1 MNAQPFIDNRSML
14 PGTAAAMMQPWT
26 QPAAVPDPISP
37 NHDPRPRSH
46 RRTTVRLTGYAR
58 S

>member
-1 MNAQPFIDNRSML
+1 MTPQPFIDNRSKL

-26 QPAAVPDPISP
+26 RPAAANDLTTHQS
-37 NHDPRPRSH
+37 DRQARAQ
-46 RRTTVRLTGYAR
+46 RRTALRLTGYAR

>member
-1 MNAQPFIDNRSML
+1 MTPQPFIDNRSKL

-26 QPAAVPDPISP
+26 RPPAANELTTHHSDR
-37 NHDPRPRSH
+37 RPRTQP
-46 RRTTVRLTGYAR
+46 RTALRLTGYAR

>member
-1 MNAQPFIDNRSML
+1 MTPQPFIDNRSKL

-26 QPAAVPDPISP
+26 RSAAANDLTTHQS
-37 NHDPRPRSH
+37 DPRPPRQ
-46 RRTTVRLTGYAR
+46 RRAALPLTGYAR